1 MFQLLASSGRISQ
14 DITCVGF
21 DHTIMMGTYCNNL
34 LCNFYHPNY
43 SITNDVTKFCRVL
56 TRGNSLCQNPV
67 YSGFRKHHFD
77 SVLVGVGMEQIV
89 KEEVK
94 EGNERR
100 YRWIEVGKNVT
111 KEQQQAIS
119 KLPFR
124 MADRSKALMRQII
137 CFSAEKGTISDLL
150 RSWVK
155 LMKPTRADWLS
166 VLKELRTTEH
176 PFYLEVFHI
185 FCFLDS
191 MVVVRLEPMQT
202 ILVPHHYPLLS

>member
-1 MFQLLASSGRISQ
+1 
-14 DITCVGF
+14 
-21 DHTIMMGTYCNNL
+21 
-34 LCNFYHPNY
+34 
-43 SITNDVTKFCRVL
+43 
-56 TRGNSLCQNPV
+56 
-67 YSGFRKHHFD
+67 
-77 SVLVGVGMEQIV
+77 MEQIV

-176 PFYLEVFHI
+176 PL
-185 FCFLDS
+185 
-191 MVVVRLEPMQT
+191 
-202 ILVPHHYPLLS
+202 

>member
-1 MFQLLASSGRISQ
+1 MFQLLTSSGWTGSA
-14 DITCVGF
+14 F
-21 DHTIMMGTYCNNL
+21 DHTIMMTTHCNNL
-34 LCNFYHPNY
+34 LCNFYYPNY
-43 SITNDVTKFCRVL
+43 SITNDVTKFCLVL

-124 MADRSKALMRQII
+124 MADRSKALMQTGFQFWKSWEQRNILFTLRYFT
-137 CFSAEKGTISDLL
+137 FSVSLIQWWWWGLNL
-150 RSWVK
+150 CK
-155 LMKPTRADWLS
+155 LS
-166 VLKELRTTEH
+166 
-176 PFYLEVFHI
+176 
-185 FCFLDS
+185 
-191 MVVVRLEPMQT
+191 
-202 ILVPHHYPLLS
+202 